1 MPRLIPLLCTRQTN
15 LSWVARPN
23 CTIICSSQ
31 DRRLDLGNCKK
42 SCHIFPLAEVSH
54 FCTTR
59 FDDQAVLYVSHGC
72 PKMIPKRPKSDNPSE
87 FRIPAGYL
95 IFRQTQEEHWSCKA
109 TVLFLRRSFQWSICG
124 ACIKVHA
131 SSIRIGLESE
141 LDSPKTID
149 AVIAVSA
156 FWFFFWLGL
165 AHSKWL
171 RTRLFCSRTVPYPL
185 SSHHCYQALHTL
197 LKRAMPPLPTLGTR
211 HPKPKPLRQD
221 V

>member
-1 MPRLIPLLCTRQTN
+1 MGAQKRYPKL
-15 LSWVARPN
+15 
-23 CTIICSSQ
+23 TILHNSGYLQ
-31 DRRLDLGNCKK
+31 DTSFSDKPKK
-42 SCHIFPLAEVSH
+42 STGVAKLPV
-54 FCTTR
+54 
-59 FDDQAVLYVSHGC
+59 
-72 PKMIPKRPKSDNPSE
+72 
-87 FRIPAGYL
+87 
-95 IFRQTQEEHWSCKA
+95 A

-171 RTRLFCSRTVPYPL
+171 RTRLACN
-185 SSHHCYQALHTL
+185 
-197 LKRAMPPLPTLGTR
+197 
-211 HPKPKPLRQD
+211 LRE
-221 V
+221 